1 MMVQQERRG
10 VQCRQTTCAA
20 GKPRQVPR
28 RTLRLGFQN
37 RGRNRRGSAESDAGD
52 LLHHL
57 AEVGWVRRDEGG
69 LGALGGARLP
79 LGDLAGG
86 LRASASGS
94 RVVVGAG
101 EAGDGGSGGGGG
113 VGVGIG
119 GKGNKV
125 VVFRKDGG
133 GGDRLLKGPGDGIGV
148 AGEELGQQGIGDGWT
163 KHHPGLNASDVL
175 R

>member
-1 MMVQQERRG
+1 MMVQQKRRG
-10 VQCRQTTCAA
+10 VQRRQTTCAA

-57 AEVGWVRRDEGG
+57 AEVGRVRRDEGG

-79 LGDLAGG
+79 LGDLACG

-94 RVVVGAG
+94 RVLVGAG

-113 VGVGIG
+113 SVGSGD
-119 GKGNKV
+119 KGSKV
-125 VVFRKDGG
+125 VVFREDGG
-133 GGDRLLKGPGDGIGV
+133 GGERLLKGPGDGIGV
-148 AGEELGQQGIGDGWT
+148 AVEELSQQGIGDGWT